1 MTVTSPR
8 WPSTCTGCGRDS
20 EIESRPTHG
29 MRALCDACAAKPYTL
44 APAPALEAPNATSNG
59 TVPNGTA
66 DVPPPAAVLK
76 PRGIDMARVQPFKW
90 AWRDRVLIGY
100 LNLLVGDEGVGKG
113 TLLSWLIARL
123 TRGDLEGDL
132 YGKPARV
139 LIVGDE
145 DGFDNVWVPRL
156 YAADADLTRVCDLP
170 VDESGALDIGR
181 DAKKL
186 RALLLADRFDVVIF
200 DQLLDNLGADVD
212 DWRAK
217 SVRGAIAPLRRLAA
231 DLNITPIAAL
241 HTNKSDATTFR
252 RRLAGTQAFNALS
265 RSSLLLAAHPDDP
278 DKRVVLRGKGN
289 YAAPPKAIEF
299 RIQADP
305 VTLNGHTHKPTI
317 AADVQDS
324 DVTIED
330 ILGAVP
336 EPQTKAHAARTLI
349 AEALEDGD
357 WHDATPIRTELAH
370 SGLSARGIVRAAN
383 DIGVE
388 RRRTDGFPSSAQW
401 RLARGGGTTV
411 TTGTTGTT
419 AIRSSATHASRASDD
434 APKTLTRLDDEH
446 ALIDRI
452 AAAFDAT
459 EIDPAQARLADI
471 TRAAA

>member
-1 MTVTSPR
+1 MS
-8 WPSTCTGCGRDS
+8 WPGNCTGCAREG
-20 EIESRPTHG
+20 IEVASRRSHG
-29 MRALCDACAAKPYTL
+29 ERVLCARCAAKPYKMPSATAL
-44 APAPALEAPNATSNG
+44 NAPKPSRNG
-59 TVPNGTA
+59 TVTTVTVAQPS
-66 DVPPPAAVLK
+66 DVLK
-76 PRGIDMARVQPFKW
+76 PRGIDMNRVQPFKW
-90 AWRDRVLIGY
+90 AWRDRVLVGY

-113 TLLSWLIARL
+113 TLLAWLIARL
-123 TRGDLEGDL
+123 TRGELAGDL
-132 YGKPARV
+132 YGRPARV

-145 DGFDNVWVPRL
+145 DGFDSVWVPRL
-156 YAADADLTRVCDLP
+156 FAADADLTLVCDLP

-186 RALLLADRFDVVIF
+186 RTMLLRDRFDVLIF

-217 SVRGAIAPLRRLAA
+217 SVRGAIAPLRRLIG
-231 DLNITPIAAL
+231 DLDLTVIAAL

-278 DKRVVLRGKGN
+278 DRRVVLRGKGN

-305 VTLNGHTHKPTI
+305 VELNGHTHKPTI
-317 AADVQDS
+317 AANVDECDI
-324 DVTIED
+324 TIED
-330 ILGAVP
+330 ILGAAP
-336 EPQTKAHAARTLI
+336 EPQTKAQAARTLI
-349 AEALEDGD
+349 SEALADGG
-357 WHDATPIRTELAH
+357 WHDATPIRTQLAQA
-370 SGLSARGIVRAAN
+370 GLSDRGIVRAAN
-383 DIGVE
+383 DLGVE

-419 AIRSSATHASRASDD
+419 AIPSGATRASSASDD
-434 APKTLTRLDDEH
+434 TPTALTPLGDED
-446 ALIDRI
+446 ALVEEI

-459 EIDPAQARLADI
+459 ETNEAAQPAAVIDLR
-471 TRAAA
+471 RAAA